1 MKSTT
6 GFLLFIALALPTHST
21 LLADPNF
28 RLQDGDAV
36 TVDPD
41 TNRATV
47 TQDGVTTPL
56 WDGTHRMQDGSVL
69 IINQGISV
77 PGEPVPETR
86 QQPLPEAE
94 KWEGA
99 PIVGYSPC
107 ETLARRV
114 CGKEN
119 QCGKTQGC
127 NLAQQLLGMEQKE
140 RATSENRNR
149 MTYTSGQCQT
159 MASDAETF
167 PLCAQQ
173 NAD

>member
-1 MKSTT
+1 MKPVTN
-6 GFLLFIALALPTHST
+6 FLLFIALALQAYSA

-28 RLQDGDAV
+28 RLEDGGAV
-36 TVDPD
+36 TVDPN

-56 WDGTHRMQDGSVL
+56 WDGTHQMQDGSIL

-77 PGEPVPETR
+77 PGDPVTETR

-107 ETLARRV
+107 EKLARHV
-114 CGKEN
+114 CGKKN
-119 QCGKTQGC
+119 QCEQTQGC
-127 NLAQQLLGMEQKE
+127 NLAQQLLDMEQKE
-140 RATSENRNR
+140 RAASENRNR

-173 NAD
+173 TR

>member
-6 GFLLFIALALPTHST
+6 GLLLFLALALPKHTV

-28 RLQDGDAV
+28 RLQDGGTV
-36 TVDPD
+36 IVDPD

-56 WDGTHRMQDGSVL
+56 WDGTHRMQDGSIL

-77 PGEPVPETR
+77 PGEPAPSPP
-86 QQPLPEAE
+86 QKPLPEAE

-99 PIVGYSPC
+99 PIAGYSPC
-107 ETLARRV
+107 EKLTRRV

-119 QCGKTQGC
+119 QCGETQGC
-127 NLAQQLLGMEQKE
+127 DLAQQLLGMEQKE
-140 RATSENRNR
+140 RAASKNRNR

-173 NAD
+173 NN

>member
-1 MKSTT
+1 MKLATN
-6 GFLLFIALALPTHST
+6 FLLFIVLALPAYSA

-28 RLQDGDAV
+28 RLEDGGAV
-36 TVDPD
+36 TVDPN

-56 WDGTHRMQDGSVL
+56 WDGTHQMQDGSIL

-77 PGEPVPETR
+77 PGEPAPGIR
-86 QQPLPEAE
+86 QKPIPEAE

-107 ETLARRV
+107 EKLARHV
-114 CGKEN
+114 CGKKN
-119 QCGKTQGC
+119 QCEKIQGC
-127 NLAQQLLGMEQKE
+127 NLAQQLLDMEQKE
-140 RATSENRNR
+140 RAASENRNR

-159 MASDAETF
+159 MAADTETF

-173 NAD
+173 NR

>member
-1 MKSTT
+1 MKPATNI
-6 GFLLFIALALPTHST
+6 LLFIALALPTYSA

-28 RLQDGDAV
+28 RLQDGGAV
-36 TVDPD
+36 TVDPN

-56 WDGTHRMQDGSVL
+56 WDGTHQMQDGSIL

-77 PGEPVPETR
+77 PGETVTETR

-107 ETLARRV
+107 EKLARHV
-114 CGKEN
+114 CGKNN
-119 QCGKTQGC
+119 QCEKIQGC
-127 NLAQQLLGMEQKE
+127 NLAQQLLDMEQKE
-140 RATSENRNR
+140 RAASENRNR
-149 MTYTSGQCQT
+149 MTYSSGQCQT
-159 MASDAETF
+159 MAADTETF
-167 PLCAQQ
+167 PLCTQQ
-173 NAD
+173 NR

>member
-6 GFLLFIALALPTHST
+6 SFLLCLVLVLPAHTL

-28 RLQDGDAV
+28 RMQDGGTV
-36 TVDPD
+36 TVDPE

-47 TQDGVTTPL
+47 TRDGVTTPL
-56 WDGTHRMQDGSVL
+56 WDGTHRMQDNSIL
-69 IINQGISV
+69 IINQGVTV
-77 PGEPVPETR
+77 PNEPILEPVPR
-86 QQPLPEAE
+86 PLPEAE

-107 ETLARRV
+107 EKLVRRV

-119 QCGKTQGC
+119 QCGEIQDC
-127 NLAQQLLGMEQKE
+127 NLARQLLDMEQDE
-140 RATSENRNR
+140 RAASENRNR
-149 MTYTSGQCQT
+149 MTFTSGQCQT
-159 MASDAETF
+159 MASDAEAF

-173 NAD
+173 NR